1 MDFVLVFIFYFFGL
15 FADSL
20 LVKTNL
26 NCLFFF
32 LSPYLIYFF
41 FISLFYF
48 SFPLFLTFLV
58 EIYIFFSLFS

>member
-1 MDFVLVFIFYFFGL
+1 MDFVLVFYFDFFGL

-32 LSPYLIYFF
+32 LSPYLIYLFF
-41 FISLFYF
+41 FL
-48 SFPLFLTFLV
+48 
-58 EIYIFFSLFS
+58 